1 MFIGIINKFFYLQL
15 DTELYGVK
23 ASAASLYEPGR
34 RFHPVKF
41 RIKLQIKKLIDDAY
55 EQKNERL
62 LRAFDK
68 EMMAGI
74 NEYP

>member
-1 MFIGIINKFFYLQL
+1 M
-15 DTELYGVK
+15 TGVQTC
-23 ASAASLYEPGR
+23 ALPILPGNIYPAASLYEPGR